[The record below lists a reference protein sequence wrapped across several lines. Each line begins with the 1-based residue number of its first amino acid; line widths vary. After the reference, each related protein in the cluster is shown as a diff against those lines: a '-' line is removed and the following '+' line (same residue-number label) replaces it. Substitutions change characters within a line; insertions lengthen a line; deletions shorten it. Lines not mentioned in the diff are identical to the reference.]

1 MERLTLEQ
9 LARLVDER
17 PSPEEAARLE
27 RDPAAQRELEALR
40 AQTAALKDLP
50 AVMPPPAGW
59 DELRARLRA
68 ARLIRRP
75 PRNLFATRRWL
86 QAAAALI
93 VFSAGTGF
101 GMAVDRETGEGASV
115 VSGNEA
121 EPAPG
126 GTPTSALQ
134 ARPSFASLEE
144 ARQAVQSAEQR
155 WAASFAEYQRLLRA
169 QNRVPAP
176 VDPAARLA
184 TMDLIWAASQAAVEA
199 SPGDVFLNSLVV
211 SAAAERAEA
220 YRLASQDTWR

>member
-17 PSPEEAARLE
+17 PSPEEAALLE
-27 RDPAAQRELEALR
+27 RDPAARRELEALR
-40 AQTAALKDLP
+40 TQTAALKDLP

-59 DELRARLRA
+59 EDLRARLLS

-75 PRNLFATRRWL
+75 RRNLFAARRWL

-101 GMAVDRETGEGASV
+101 GMAVDREAGEDAPV
-115 VSGNEA
+115 VSG
-121 EPAPG
+121 
-126 GTPTSALQ
+126 TPTAALQ
-134 ARPSFASLEE
+134 PRPSFASLEE
-144 ARQAVQSAEQR
+144 AREAVQSAEQL
-155 WAASFAEYQRLLRA
+155 WAASFDGYQRLLRA
-169 QNRVPAP
+169 ENRLPAP

-184 TMDLIWAASQAAVEA
+184 TIDLIWAASQAAVEA